1 MKFIQR
7 RPKGV
12 KGTSSLIKKRIFMKN
27 RILLS
32 AALTAIVL
40 TAVGCQKPRARV
52 VAAPEYDRPLAPGQ
66 LALRKITNPA
76 EIPDFTDACH
86 NLSNLSTGIDNS
98 LDYLKKSSSKQFYPY
113 ADITHEQVVKSLTA
127 FNDLLKSGLTGAQL
141 NDAIR
146 QKFDVYMSVGCDDA
160 GTVLFTGYYTPI
172 FDGSTVK
179 TVQFQYPLYSQP
191 KDLAKDQDG
200 KILGRKAADGSISPY
215 PARAEIENSNMLAG
229 SEIVWLDDPFKVYI
243 AHVQGS
249 AVIRMPDGRL
259 VTYGYSANNGHEYKS
274 IIKQLIS
281 EGKIPPDRV
290 SLASLIDYFK
300 ANSALV
306 RQYTQLNPRFVFFS
320 QTEQGGPRGSLNE
333 PVIAYRSIATDKTI
347 FPRAALTFY
356 TTKLPRQ
363 IGDTTYFDPFAGFAL
378 DQDTGG
384 AIRAAGRCDIYLG
397 IGNEAGKLAG
407 QTYQEGKLY
416 YLFLKPGY

>member
-1 MKFIQR
+1 
-7 RPKGV
+7 
-12 KGTSSLIKKRIFMKN
+12 MKN
-27 RILLS
+27 RVLLS
-32 AALTAIVL
+32 ATLVAIVL
-40 TAVGCQKPRARV
+40 VAVGCQKPRRI
-52 VAAPEYDRPLAPGQ
+52 VAPQYDRPLAPGQ

-86 NLSNLSTGIDNS
+86 NLANLSQAIDSS
-98 LDYLKKSSSKQFYPY
+98 LNYLKKPSSQQFFPY
-113 ADITHEQVVKSLTA
+113 TDITHEQVVRSLTA
-127 FNDLLKSGLTGAQL
+127 FNDLLKSGLTGSQL

-160 GTVLFTGYYTPI
+160 GTVLFTGYFTPI
-172 FDGSTVK
+172 FYGSTAK
-179 TVQFQYPLYSQP
+179 TAQFQYPLYRQP
-191 KDLAKDQDG
+191 DDLAKGDQG
-200 KILGRKAADGSISPY
+200 QILGRKAADGQITPY

-249 AVIRMPDGRL
+249 AIIRMADGRL
-259 VTYGYSANNGHEYKS
+259 VTYGYAANNGHEYKS
-274 IIKQLIS
+274 IIKQLID

-290 SLASLIDYFK
+290 SLASLMDYFK
-300 ANSALV
+300 ANSTLV
-306 RQYTQLNPRFVFFS
+306 RQYTQLNPRFVFFR
-320 QTEQGGPRGSLNE
+320 QAEQGGPRGSLNE

-347 FPRAALTFY
+347 FPRASLTFFA
-356 TTKLPRQ
+356 TKLPRQ
-363 IGDTTYFDPFAGFAL
+363 IGNTTYTDPFAGFAL

-397 IGNEAGKLAG
+397 VGDEAGKLAG
-407 QTYQEGKLY
+407 QTYQEGRLY

>member
-1 MKFIQR
+1 
-7 RPKGV
+7 
-12 KGTSSLIKKRIFMKN
+12 MKN
-27 RILLS
+27 RVLLS
-32 AALTAIVL
+32 AALVAIVL
-40 TAVGCQKPRARV
+40 TAVGCQKPRARI
-52 VAAPEYDRPLAPGQ
+52 VAPQYDRPLAPGQ

-76 EIPDFTDACH
+76 ELPDFTDACH
-86 NLSNLSTGIDNS
+86 NLSNLSTAIDNS
-98 LDYLKKSSSKQFYPY
+98 LDYLKKPSSNQFYPY

-127 FNDLLKSGLTGAQL
+127 FNDLLKSGLTGSRL

-172 FDGSTVK
+172 FYGSTAK
-179 TVQFQYPLYSQP
+179 TAQFQYPLYRQP
-191 KDLAKDQDG
+191 DDLAKGDQG
-200 KILGRKAADGSISPY
+200 QILGRKAADGQITPY

-249 AVIRMPDGRL
+249 AIIRMPDGRL
-259 VTYGYSANNGHEYKS
+259 VTYGYAANNGHEYKS
-274 IIKQLIS
+274 IIKQLIT

-290 SLASLIDYFK
+290 SLASLMDYFK
-300 ANSALV
+300 ANSTLV
-306 RQYTQLNPRFVFFS
+306 RQYTQLNPRFVFFR
-320 QTEQGGPRGSLNE
+320 QAEQGGPRGSLNE

-347 FPRAALTFY
+347 FPRASLTFFA
-356 TTKLPRQ
+356 TKLPRQ
-363 IGDTTYFDPFAGFAL
+363 IGNTIYTDPFAGFAL

-397 IGNEAGKLAG
+397 VGDEAGKLAG

-416 YLFLKPGY
+416 YLFLKLGY

>member
-1 MKFIQR
+1 
-7 RPKGV
+7 
-12 KGTSSLIKKRIFMKN
+12 MKN
-27 RILLS
+27 RVLLS
-32 AALTAIVL
+32 AALVAIVL
-40 TAVGCQKPRARV
+40 TAVGCQKPRARI
-52 VAAPEYDRPLAPGQ
+52 VAPQYDRPLAPGQ

-76 EIPDFTDACH
+76 ELPDFTDACH
-86 NLSNLSTGIDNS
+86 NLSNLSTAIDNS
-98 LDYLKKSSSKQFYPY
+98 LDYLKKPSSNQFYPY
-113 ADITHEQVVKSLTA
+113 VDITHEQVVHSLTA
-127 FNDLLKSGLTGAQL
+127 FNDLLKSGLTGSQL

-172 FDGSTVK
+172 FYGSTAK
-179 TVQFQYPLYSQP
+179 TAQFQYPLYRQP
-191 KDLAKDQDG
+191 DDLAKGDQG
-200 KILGRKAADGSISPY
+200 QILGRKAADGQITPY
-215 PARAEIENSNMLAG
+215 PTRAEIENSNMLAG

-249 AVIRMPDGRL
+249 AIIRMADGRL
-259 VTYGYSANNGHEYKS
+259 VTYGYAANNGHEYKS
-274 IIKQLIS
+274 IIKQLID

-290 SLASLIDYFK
+290 SLASLMDYFK

-306 RQYTQLNPRFVFFS
+306 RQYTQLNPRFVFFR
-320 QTEQGGPRGSLNE
+320 QAEQGGPRGSLNE

-347 FPRAALTFY
+347 FPRASLTFFA
-356 TTKLPRQ
+356 TKLPRQ
-363 IGDTTYFDPFAGFAL
+363 IGNTTYTDPFAGFAL

-397 IGNEAGKLAG
+397 VGDEAGKLAG
-407 QTYQEGKLY
+407 QTYQEGRLY

>member
-1 MKFIQR
+1 MKT
-7 RPKGV
+7 K
-12 KGTSSLIKKRIFMKN
+12 IF
-27 RILLS
+27 LY
-32 AALTAIVL
+32 AVLTAIIL
-40 TAVGCQKPRARV
+40 TAIGCQKPRAV
-52 VAAPEYDRPLAPGQ
+52 VAPQYDKPLAPGQ

-76 EIPDFTDACH
+76 EIPDFTSACN
-86 NLSNLSTGIDNS
+86 NLTNLSTAIDNS
-98 LDYLKKSSSKQFYPY
+98 LDYLKKPSSNQFYPY
-113 ADITHEQVVKSLTA
+113 ADISREQVVKSLTA
-127 FNDLLKSGLTGAQL
+127 FEDLLKSGLTGSQL

-172 FDGSTVK
+172 FYGSTVK
-179 TVQFQYPLYSQP
+179 TAQFQYPLYSQP
-191 KDLAKDQDG
+191 KDLVKGENG

-229 SEIVWLDDPFKVYI
+229 SEIVWLDDPFKCYI
-243 AHVQGS
+243 AQVQGRTI
-249 AVIRMPDGRL
+249 IRMPDGQL
-259 VTYGYSANNGHEYKS
+259 VTYGYAANNGYEYKS

-281 EGKIPPDRV
+281 EGKIPADRV
-290 SLASLIDYFK
+290 SLASLMDYFK
-300 ANSALV
+300 ANPSLV
-306 RQYTQLNPRFVFFS
+306 RQYTQINPRFIFFAK
-320 QTEQGGPRGSLNE
+320 QTEQGGPHGSLNE

-347 FPRAALTFY
+347 FPRGALTFFA
-356 TTKLPRQ
+356 TNLPRQ
-363 IGDTTYFDPFAGFAL
+363 IGNTTYTDPFASFAL

-397 IGNEAGKLAG
+397 IGDTAGNLAG

>member
-1 MKFIQR
+1 MK
-7 RPKGV
+7 
-12 KGTSSLIKKRIFMKN
+12 T
-27 RILLS
+27 RILLY
-32 AALTAIVL
+32 AVLTAIIL
-40 TAVGCQKPRARV
+40 TSVGCQKPRAV
-52 VAAPEYDRPLAPGQ
+52 VAPQYDKPLAPGQ

-76 EIPDFTDACH
+76 EIPDFTSACN
-86 NLSNLSTGIDNS
+86 NLANLSTAIDNS
-98 LDYLKKSSSKQFYPY
+98 LDYLKKPSSNQFYPY

-127 FNDLLKSGLTGAQL
+127 FKDLFKSGLTGSQL

-172 FDGSTVK
+172 FSGSTVK
-179 TVQFQYPLYSQP
+179 TAQYQYPLYRQP
-191 KDLAKDQDG
+191 NDLVKGDQG
-200 KILGRKAADGSISPY
+200 QILGRKGANGQITPY

-259 VTYGYSANNGHEYKS
+259 VTYGYAANNGYEYKS
-274 IIKQLIS
+274 IIKQLII

-290 SLASLIDYFK
+290 SLASLMDYFK

-306 RQYTQLNPRFVFFS
+306 RQYTQINPRFVFFR
-320 QTEQGGPRGSLNE
+320 QAEQGGPHGSLNE

-347 FPRAALTFY
+347 FPRGALTFFA
-356 TTKLPRQ
+356 TNLPRQ
-363 IGDTTYFDPFAGFAL
+363 IGNTTYTDPFAGFAL

-397 IGNEAGKLAG
+397 IGDEAGKLAG

>member
-1 MKFIQR
+1 MKI
-7 RPKGV
+7 
-12 KGTSSLIKKRIFMKN
+12 
-27 RILLS
+27 RILLY
-32 AALTAIVL
+32 AVLTAIIL
-40 TAVGCQKPRARV
+40 TAVGCQKPQARV
-52 VAAPEYDRPLAPGQ
+52 VAPEYDRPLAPGQ

-76 EIPDFTDACH
+76 EIPDFTSACN
-86 NLSNLSTGIDNS
+86 NLANLSTTIDNS
-98 LDYLKKSSSKQFYPY
+98 LDYLKKPLSNRFYPY

-127 FNDLLKSGLTGAQL
+127 FKDLLKSGLTGNQL

-160 GTVLFTGYYTPI
+160 GTVLFTSYYTPI
-172 FDGSTVK
+172 FYGSTVK
-179 TVQFQYPLYSQP
+179 TAQYQYPLYRQP
-191 KDLAKDQDG
+191 DDLVKDDKGQ
-200 KILGRKAADGSISPY
+200 ILGRKGANGQITPY

-229 SEIVWLDDPFKVYI
+229 KEIVWLDDPFKVYI

-259 VTYGYSANNGHEYKS
+259 VTYGYAANNGYEYKS

-306 RQYTQLNPRFVFFS
+306 RQYTQINPRFVFFR
-320 QTEQGGPRGSLNE
+320 QAEQGGPHGSLNE
-333 PVIAYRSIATDKTI
+333 PVIAYRSVATDKTI
-347 FPRAALTFY
+347 FPRGALTFFA
-356 TTKLPRQ
+356 TNLPRQ
-363 IGDTTYFDPFAGFAL
+363 IGNTTYTDPFAGFAL

-397 IGNEAGKLAG
+397 IGDEAGKLAG

>member
-1 MKFIQR
+1 MK
-7 RPKGV
+7 
-12 KGTSSLIKKRIFMKN
+12 T
-27 RILLS
+27 RILLY
-32 AALTAIVL
+32 AALTAIIL
-40 TAVGCQKPRARV
+40 TAVGCQKPRTV
-52 VAAPEYDRPLAPGQ
+52 VAPEYDKPLAPGQ

-76 EIPDFTDACH
+76 EIPDFTSACH
-86 NLSNLSTGIDNS
+86 NLANLSTAIDNS
-98 LDYLKKSSSKQFYPY
+98 LDYLKKPSSNQFYPY
-113 ADITHEQVVKSLTA
+113 ADITHEQAVKSLTA
-127 FNDLLKSGLTGAQL
+127 FKDLLRSGLTGSQL

-172 FDGSTVK
+172 FSGSTIK
-179 TVQFQYPLYSQP
+179 TAQYQYPLYRQP
-191 KDLAKDQDG
+191 DDLVKGANGQ
-200 KILGRKAADGSISPY
+200 ILGRKGANGQITPY

-259 VTYGYSANNGHEYKS
+259 VTYGYAANNGYEYKS

-281 EGKIPPDRV
+281 EGKIPAERV
-290 SLASLIDYFK
+290 SLASLMDYFK

-306 RQYTQLNPRFVFFS
+306 RQYTQINPRFVFFR
-320 QTEQGGPRGSLNE
+320 QTEQGGPHGSLNE

-347 FPRAALTFY
+347 FPRGALTFF
-356 TTKLPRQ
+356 TTNLPRQ
-363 IGDTTYFDPFAGFAL
+363 IGNTTYTDPFAGFAL

-397 IGNEAGKLAG
+397 IGDEAGKLAG
-407 QTYQEGKLY
+407 QTYQEGRLH

>member
-1 MKFIQR
+1 MKT
-7 RPKGV
+7 G
-12 KGTSSLIKKRIFMKN
+12 
-27 RILLS
+27 ILLY
-32 AALTAIVL
+32 AVLTAIIL
-40 TAVGCQKPRARV
+40 TSIGCQKPRTV
-52 VAAPEYDRPLAPGQ
+52 VAPQYDKPLAPGQ

-76 EIPDFTDACH
+76 EIPDFTSAC
-86 NLSNLSTGIDNS
+86 NKLANLSTAIDNS
-98 LDYLKKSSSKQFYPY
+98 LDYLKKPSSNQFYPY
-113 ADITHEQVVKSLTA
+113 SDITHEQVVKSLTA
-127 FNDLLKSGLTGAQL
+127 FKDLLKSGMTGSQL

-172 FDGSTVK
+172 FSGSTVK
-179 TVQFQYPLYSQP
+179 TAQYQYPLYSQP
-191 KDLAKDQDG
+191 KDLVKGDQG
-200 KILGRKAADGSISPY
+200 QILGRKGANGQITPY
-215 PARAEIENSNMLAG
+215 PDRAEIENSNMLAG

-259 VTYGYSANNGHEYKS
+259 VTYGYAANNGHEYKS

-281 EGKIPPDRV
+281 EGKIPADRV
-290 SLASLIDYFK
+290 SLASLMDYFK

-306 RQYTQLNPRFVFFS
+306 RQYTQINPRFVFFK
-320 QTEQGGPRGSLNE
+320 QTEQGGPHGSLNE
-333 PVIAYRSIATDKTI
+333 PVVAYRSIATDKTI
-347 FPRAALTFY
+347 FPRAALTFF
-356 TTKLPRQ
+356 TTNLPRQ
-363 IGDTTYFDPFAGFAL
+363 VGNMTYTDPFSGFAL

-397 IGNEAGKLAG
+397 IGDTAGNLAG

-416 YLFLKPGY
+416 YLFLKP

>member
-1 MKFIQR
+1 
-7 RPKGV
+7 
-12 KGTSSLIKKRIFMKN
+12 MKN
-27 RILLS
+27 RVLLS
-32 AALTAIVL
+32 ATLVAIVL
-40 TAVGCQKPRARV
+40 AAVGCQKPRARI
-52 VAAPEYDRPLAPGQ
+52 VAPQYDRPLAPGQ

-76 EIPDFTDACH
+76 ELPDFTDACH
-86 NLSNLSTGIDNS
+86 NLSNLSTAIDNS
-98 LDYLKKSSSKQFYPY
+98 LDYLKKPSSNQFYPY
-113 ADITHEQVVKSLTA
+113 ADITHEQVVHSLTA
-127 FNDLLKSGLTGAQL
+127 FNDLLKSGLTGSQL

-172 FDGSTVK
+172 FYGSTAK
-179 TVQFQYPLYSQP
+179 TAQFQYPLYRQP
-191 KDLAKDQDG
+191 DDLAKGDQG
-200 KILGRKAADGSISPY
+200 QILGRKAADGQITPY
-215 PARAEIENSNMLAG
+215 PTRAEIENSNMLAG

-249 AVIRMPDGRL
+249 AIIRMADGRL
-259 VTYGYSANNGHEYKS
+259 VTYGYAANNGHEYKS
-274 IIKQLIS
+274 IIKQLID

-290 SLASLIDYFK
+290 SLASLMDYFK

-306 RQYTQLNPRFVFFS
+306 RQYTQLNPRFVFFR
-320 QTEQGGPRGSLNE
+320 QAEQGGPRGSLNE

-347 FPRAALTFY
+347 FPRASLTFFA
-356 TTKLPRQ
+356 TKLPRQ
-363 IGDTTYFDPFAGFAL
+363 IGNTTYTDPFAGFAL

-397 IGNEAGKLAG
+397 VGDEAGKLAG
-407 QTYQEGKLY
+407 QTYQEGRLY